1 MAPLRTLLPFPRKDC
16 LSLATLS
23 HFVQGTHLANGG
35 FLMSK
40 ILRGT
45 HLFTRPLIQTRNT
58 QNRSLMNHLACWC
71 SGNKPGIDS
80 KGSHR
85 GWFLG
90 LSLIPSLPIAP
101 ASWGNHLQNP
111 SLSSEECRICRKTLK
126 LGELHWGTRHADSP
140 RRSARNACNVFSL
153 NGCSCLPRS
162 DPQNAR
168 SF

>member
-1 MAPLRTLLPFPRKDC
+1 M
-16 LSLATLS
+16 
-23 HFVQGTHLANGG
+23 
-35 FLMSK
+35 
-40 ILRGT
+40 
-45 HLFTRPLIQTRNT
+45 IQTRNT

-90 LSLIPSLPIAP
+90 LSLIPSVPIAP

-140 RRSARNACNVFSL
+140 GRSARNACNVFSL

-162 DPQNAR
+162 DPPKCQVVLTHKHSSVCVCVVR
-168 SF
+168 LDLKKWWGFLLVSL